1 MALSSSKEEQTMKQH
16 LGNLLALTLLLMVLV
31 ALALLLTT
39 PGVLAIHTIILPP
52 G

>member
-1 MALSSSKEEQTMKQH
+1 MALLSSKEEQAMKQH
-16 LGNLLALTLLLMVLV
+16 LGKLA
-31 ALALLLTT
+31 ALALLLTV